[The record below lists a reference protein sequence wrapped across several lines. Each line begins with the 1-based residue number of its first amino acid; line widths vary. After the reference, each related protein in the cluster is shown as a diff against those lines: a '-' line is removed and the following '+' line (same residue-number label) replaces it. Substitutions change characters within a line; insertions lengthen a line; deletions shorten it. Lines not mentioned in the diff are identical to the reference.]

1 MMWPGTARLPR
12 PRWGLA
18 MTRQGGAAVHQR
30 SDTVQLACARRSLS
44 AATDAIG
51 RFVFTGSRYESAV
64 PPRDCRVGL
73 RPPRN
78 DKPLAFTVLSTACS
92 ERQHCAGPGCPLPYR
107 VCTVGESA
115 QKFAADN
122 GSAIAALLFRSPG
135 IKNNLCLTAKV
146 ILVRRKGLE
155 PPTYWF
161 VASHSIQL
169 SYRRVRT
176 QRAPIYYHNAPQ
188 IASTFFENREKF
200 SAAPLVLDKRHRNPV
215 R

>member
-64 PPRDCRVGL
+64 PPRDCRIGR

-78 DKPLAFTVLSTACS
+78 DKPLAFTVLSPACS

-122 GSAIAALLFRSPG
+122 GSAIAALFIPQTQKITFALRQRLF
-135 IKNNLCLTAKV
+135 
-146 ILVRRKGLE
+146 LVRRKGLE

-200 SAAPLVLDKRHRNPV
+200 SAAPLVLDKPRQNPV

>member
-64 PPRDCRVGL
+64 PSRDCRVGL

-146 ILVRRKGLE
+146 IFGTPEGTRTPDLLVRSQSLYPAELPARTHSTCSNILPQRPTNCKHFFRK
-155 PPTYWF
+155 
-161 VASHSIQL
+161 S
-169 SYRRVRT
+169 
-176 QRAPIYYHNAPQ
+176 
-188 IASTFFENREKF
+188 REIF
-200 SAAPLVLDKRHRNPV
+200 RSPFGA
-215 R
+215 